1 MVQNQSTPQSEVN
14 LEYDSELVSDTNE
27 KIITTANVN
36 DQEAQT
42 VENDGL
48 LHGIEAFLVTLS
60 LGCAVFL
67 SALDQTIVAT
77 ALPKIVSDFNG
88 LDQIAWVATSY
99 LLTMTSFEPI
109 YGKLAD
115 IFGRKATFLFAISI
129 FEFGSLLCG
138 VATDMVSLIIY
149 RGIAGFGGG
158 GIIGLAL
165 IIIPDIVS
173 TKDVG
178 KYQGIL
184 GAFYGIAS
192 VAGPLMGGAFADHV
206 SWRWCFFINLPPG
219 ALTVIAIIF
228 LLHMKIPAGSL
239 LEKFK
244 RIDFIGIII
253 MISSTVCILL
263 SLNWGG
269 NTYAWNSPVIIVL
282 LCVGS
287 VGYIIF
293 GLVETYIVSE
303 PVVSP
308 HLFKNLNVISCFVA
322 SIFQGMIFF
331 SLIFYIPLYF
341 QVVNEVSATQ
351 SGIYFLPYILSGVL
365 FSILTGQMFSRTD
378 KISFQYTTLFASSL
392 TIIGAGLT
400 TIWNEN
406 TGNGELIVSMII
418 SGAGSG
424 ISIQTLI
431 LCVQGLVEH
440 KDIASVTSLTMF
452 FRSIGAV
459 FGIALSG
466 TVFNNK
472 LSQEL
477 STLVLPPSF
486 STQSVYSIQLLP
498 PDTKSLVIHAYVLA
512 FQFLFYFIILCGALM
527 FISNLFMGNSKPK
540 HNEGDEKIATFE

>member
-1 MVQNQSTPQSEVN
+1 
-14 LEYDSELVSDTNE
+14 
-27 KIITTANVN
+27 
-36 DQEAQT
+36 
-42 VENDGL
+42 
-48 LHGIEAFLVTLS
+48 
-60 LGCAVFL
+60 
-67 SALDQTIVAT
+67 
-77 ALPKIVSDFNG
+77 
-88 LDQIAWVATSY
+88 
-99 LLTMTSFEPI
+99 MTSFEPI

-115 IFGRKATFLFAISI
+115 IFGRKATFLFAIII

-138 VATDMVSLIIY
+138 VASDMISLIIY
-149 RGIAGFGGG
+149 RAVAGFGGG
-158 GIIGLAL
+158 GIVGLAL
-165 IIIPDIVS
+165 IIIPDIIS

-184 GAFYGIAS
+184 GASYGIAS
-192 VAGPLMGGAFADHV
+192 VAGPLMGGAFTDHV

-219 ALTVIAIIF
+219 AITVIAIIF
-228 LLHMKIPAGSL
+228 LLHMKMPAGSL
-239 LEKFK
+239 LGKFK
-244 RIDFIGIII
+244 RIDFIGIIL

-263 SLNWGG
+263 PLNWGG
-269 NTYAWNSPVIIVL
+269 STYAWNSPVIIVL
-282 LCVGS
+282 LCVGA

-293 GLVETYIVSE
+293 GLVETYVVSE

-308 HLFKNLNVISCFVA
+308 HLFKNINVISCFTA

-341 QVVNEVSATQ
+341 QVVNEVSATK

-365 FSILTGQMFSRTD
+365 SSILTGQMFSRTD

-406 TGNGELIVSMII
+406 TGNGVLIVSMII
-418 SGAGSG
+418 SGVGSG
-424 ISIQTLI
+424 ISIQSI
-431 LCVQGLVEH
+431 IMCVQGLVEH

-466 TVFNNK
+466 TAFNNK

-486 STQSVYSIQLLP
+486 STQSVYSIQLLQ
-498 PDTKSLVIHAYVLA
+498 PDTRSLVIHAYVSA

-527 FISNLFMGNSKPK
+527 FISNLFMGKSKPK
-540 HNEGDEKIATFE
+540 YNEGDEKIATFE

>member
-1 MVQNQSTPQSEVN
+1 MF
-14 LEYDSELVSDTNE
+14 
-27 KIITTANVN
+27 
-36 DQEAQT
+36 
-42 VENDGL
+42 GL
-48 LHGIEAFLVTLS
+48 LIILIGFIFDS
-60 LGCAVFL
+60 LGCGVFL

-99 LLTMTSFEPI
+99 LITLTSFEPI

-115 IFGRKATFLFAISI
+115 IFGRKVAFLFAISI

-138 VATDMVSLIIY
+138 VASDMVSLIIY
-149 RGIAGFGGG
+149 RAVAGFGGG

-173 TKDVG
+173 AKDVG
-178 KYQGIL
+178 KYQGVI
-184 GAFYGIAS
+184 GASYGIAS
-192 VAGPLMGGAFADHV
+192 IAGPLMGGAFTDHV

-219 ALTVIAIIF
+219 ALTIIAIIF

-239 LEKFK
+239 FGKFK

-253 MISSTVCILL
+253 IITSTVCILL

-282 LCVGS
+282 LCVGA

-293 GLVETYIVSE
+293 GLVETYVVSE

-308 HLFKNLNVISCFVA
+308 HLFKNLNIISCFIT
-322 SIFQGMIFF
+322 SIFDGMIFF
-331 SLIFYIPLYF
+331 SFIFYIPLYF
-341 QVVNEVSATQ
+341 QVVNEVSGKSLYPTQ
-351 SGIYFLPYILSGVL
+351 SGIYFLPYILSAVL
-365 FSILTGQMFSRTD
+365 FSILTGQMFSRTE
-378 KISFQYTTLFASSL
+378 KISFQYTALFASSL

-406 TGNGELIVSMII
+406 TGNGVLIVSMVI

-424 ISIQTLI
+424 INYQSII
-431 LCVQGLVEH
+431 LCVQGLVEY

-452 FRSIGAV
+452 FQSIGAV

-466 TVFNNK
+466 TAFNNK

-477 STLVLPPSF
+477 SKLVLPPSF
-486 STQSVYSIQLLP
+486 STQSVYFIQLLP
-498 PDTKSLVIHAYVLA
+498 PDIKTLVIHAYVLA
-512 FQFLFYFIILCGALM
+512 FQYIFYFIILCGSLM
-527 FISNLFMGNSKPK
+527 FISNLFMGKSKPK
-540 HNEGDEKIATFE
+540 HNEGDEKITTFE